1 MVFISLLG
9 KGSMSK
15 LYAFLIG
22 VTFACTFFT
31 IGAQGQSE
39 VKLSSLV
46 PSSGPIGIVV
56 LLQGSSFTDTS
67 NTIHFGW
74 GGQKDLKS
82 SNGGTQ
88 ISYIVPGQIGPC
100 DFIGPACGAP
110 IRMVTSGQYTIYV
123 TNARGRS
130 NTLTFEVTK

>member
-1 MVFISLLG
+1 
-9 KGSMSK
+9 MSK
-15 LYAFLIG
+15 RYVFLAGIA
-22 VTFACTFFT
+22 VACNIFAC
-31 IGAQGQSE
+31 GAQGQTE
-39 VKLSSLV
+39 VKLSSLS
-46 PSSGPIGIVV
+46 PSSGPIEMVV
-56 LLQGSSFTDTS
+56 LLQGSGFTETS

-88 ISYIVPGQIGPC
+88 IFYTIPSGISPC
-100 DFIGPACGAP
+100 DFIGPACKAP
-110 IRMVTSGQYTIYV
+110 TRMVTPGQYPIYV